1 VARQESSKAAAWPAY
16 RRLLGYLR
24 PYRPVALAVVLGM
37 VIDAAALGA
46 FAFLVRPLI
55 DKVFITRSEEAIF
68 WLPII
73 IIAIFL
79 LRAVATFVTSYGMAY
94 IGRGVVQTMREQVFG
109 RYLALPAVF
118 FGREASGHQVAR
130 ITYTADQLAQATTEA
145 VRVSI
150 IDSLTILAMIGVMLW
165 NSWRLT
171 LVLLVM
177 VPTIAAVVYFVSK
190 RYRLIS
196 RGLQRSMGN
205 ITGVVDEIV
214 GAWREVRIY
223 GGQKYES
230 SRFHAVAD
238 NNRVLNVKISAT
250 NAISTALVQL
260 LAASAL
266 AGIVF
271 TATRPAFLNG
281 MTAGKFMS
289 IFMAMAGILPPLKRM
304 TNVQSLLQ
312 RGIAAAQDVFAV
324 LDEPCEPDSSTRP
337 LDGLRQG
344 IEFREVTMRYAPGTP
359 PALRAASFTCAAGK
373 VTAVV
378 GRSGSGKTTVAH
390 LIPRFYEPESGSIL
404 VDGHALG
411 EYQLASLRR
420 QISWVGQDVVI
431 FNGSVAENIAYG
443 EMAGTREEDIIAA
456 ARAANAWDFIAQ
468 MPRGLHSPIGQRGF
482 MVSGGQRQRIA
493 IARAILKNA
502 PILILDEA
510 TSALDTESER
520 LIQEALARLMQDR
533 TTLVIAHRLST
544 VEHAHRII
552 VLDQGRVL
560 EQGSHEE
567 LLTRADGA
575 YALLHRMQ
583 FSAPRGD

>member
-1 VARQESSKAAAWPAY
+1 MDRHETADGAAWPTY

-24 PYRPVALAVVLGM
+24 PYRSVSFAVVIGM
-37 VIDAAALGA
+37 AVDAAALGA
-46 FAFLVRPLI
+46 FAGLVRPLI
-55 DKVFITRSEEAIF
+55 DKVFITREAEAIF

-79 LRAVATFVTSYGMAY
+79 LRAVATFITSYGMAY

-109 RYLALPAVF
+109 NYLALPGTF

-150 IDSLTILAMIGVMLW
+150 IDSLTIMAMIAVMLW

-177 VPTIAAVVYFVSK
+177 VPTIAAVVYLVSR
-190 RYRLIS
+190 RYRQIS
-196 RGLQRSMGN
+196 RGLQNSMGN

-214 GAWREVRIY
+214 SAWREVRIY
-223 GGQKYES
+223 AGQKYEAA
-230 SRFHAVAD
+230 RFHAVAD
-238 NNRVLNVKISAT
+238 NNRALNVKISST
-250 NAISTALVQL
+250 NAVSTALVQFF
-260 LAASAL
+260 AASAL

-271 TATRPAFLNG
+271 FATRPGIADT
-281 MTAGKFMS
+281 MTAGRFMS
-289 IFMAMAGILPPLKRM
+289 MIMAMAAILPPLKRM
-304 TNVQSLLQ
+304 TNVQSMLQ
-312 RGIAAAQDVFAV
+312 RGITAAQDVFAV
-324 LDEPCEPDSSTRP
+324 LDEPCEPDFHSRP
-337 LDGLRQG
+337 LQGLRQG
-344 IEFREVTMRYAPGTP
+344 IEFRDVTMRYAPGAP
-359 PALRAASFTCAAGK
+359 PALHAASFSCAAGR
-373 VTAVV
+373 VTALV

-390 LIPRFYEPESGSIL
+390 LIPRFYQPESGQIL
-404 VDGHALG
+404 IDDVVLD
-411 EYQLASLRR
+411 EYRLADLRHG
-420 QISWVGQDVVI
+420 ISWVGQDVVV
-431 FNGSVAENIAYG
+431 FDGSVAENIAYG
-443 EMAGTREEDIIAA
+443 GMAGASGADIIAA
-456 ARAANAWDFIAQ
+456 AKAANAWDFIQ
-468 MPRGLHSPIGQRGF
+468 QLPQGLHSPLGQRG
-482 MVSGGQRQRIA
+482 MLLSGGQRQRIA

-520 LIQEALARLMQDR
+520 LIQDALTRLMQDR

-544 VEHAHRII
+544 VEHAHRIV

-560 EQGSHEE
+560 EQGSHAE
-567 LLTRADGA
+567 LLARPDGA

-583 FSAPRGD
+583 FREAAT